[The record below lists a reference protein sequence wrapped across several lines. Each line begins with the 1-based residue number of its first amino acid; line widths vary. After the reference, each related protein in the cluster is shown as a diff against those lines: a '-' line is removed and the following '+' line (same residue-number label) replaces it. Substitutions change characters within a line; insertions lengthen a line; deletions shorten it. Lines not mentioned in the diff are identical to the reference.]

1 MIKMVRVNKARG
13 LFHINSFLENV
24 VKEGILNINLS
35 EGPFCVME
43 RDSTTL
49 FVVDLTKGLNVS

>member
-1 MIKMVRVNKARG
+1 MTKMVWVNKARG

-35 EGPFCVME
+35 EGPFLCNGK
-43 RDSTTL
+43 R
-49 FVVDLTKGLNVS
+49 